1 MLRMADAVQQPVVTS
16 VFLADSGSPISAVAL
31 TYCCLSSPQQRHPDG
46 GSYNN
51 VAYVPDM
58 FWYWRIGCHNPSSID
73 PLDSLA
79 GMAAP
84 AAAEPS
90 VGAVPIV
97 LS

>member
-1 MLRMADAVQQPVVTS
+1 MVDAVQQPVVTS
-16 VFLADSGSPISAVAL
+16 VFLEDSGSPISAVAL
-31 TYCCLSSPQQRHPDG
+31 IYCCLNSPQQHRPDD

-51 VAYVPDM
+51 VAYVHDM
-58 FWYWRIGCHNPSSID
+58 FWYWRIECHNPNSID

-90 VGAVPIV
+90 VGAVSIV
-97 LS
+97 LL